1 MKAILKENRIIFTDI
16 GKEKIK
22 VVIPSKRF
30 PLTGI
35 YHIFNIGNT
44 VPVRDETI
52 LSCIDTVEYKIGC
65 CFTNSANVITKLQ
78 ETGFTNVIQYCGW
91 LFLGDDYPVYHS
103 WVLLASKYLID
114 LAADFSSEDAM
125 RYAGMTEIEARK
137 QMKLD
142 LIERQRLP
150 NSQRCKLGRPDS
162 TYLYVGAPCS
172 ADIGAAT
179 LRRLM
184 AEYPDHPSFIK
195 TNRNGTTPLQAEIL
209 KNL

>member
-1 MKAILKENRIIFTDI
+1 MKAIPKENRIIFTDI

-22 VVIPSKRF
+22 VVIPSQRF

-35 YHIFNIGNT
+35 YHLFNTGNT
-44 VPVRDETI
+44 VPLTDKTI
-52 LSCIDTVEYKIGC
+52 LSCVDTVEYKIGR

-78 ETGFTNVIQYCGW
+78 ESGFTNTVQYCGW

-114 LAADFSSEDAM
+114 LAADFSSEDAAK
-125 RYAGMTEIEARK
+125 YAGMTEAETRK
-137 QMKLD
+137 QMKQD
-142 LIERQRLP
+142 LTERQKLP

-162 TYLYVGAPCS
+162 AYLYVGSPCP
-172 ADIGAAT
+172 AAVGAAT

-195 TNRNGTTPLQAEIL
+195 TNRNGATPLQAEIL
-209 KNL
+209 QNL